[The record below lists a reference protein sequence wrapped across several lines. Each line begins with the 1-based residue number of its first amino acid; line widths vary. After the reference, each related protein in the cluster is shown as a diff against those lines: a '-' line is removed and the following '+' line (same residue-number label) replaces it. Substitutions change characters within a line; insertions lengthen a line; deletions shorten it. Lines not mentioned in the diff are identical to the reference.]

1 MDCISYI
8 HAYLEYGKY
17 DKSLKKEFTLIN
29 CYIKKGNRLNVVE
42 GVESLE
48 NSEDKSNVIWID
60 MLLPTLEEIRAV
72 ENMFDMKFPTKQ
84 ESEEIELS
92 SRYWEENNRI
102 EINSYFLINDDKNS
116 AFNETVSFILQ
127 GNLLISVRYKK
138 LQSFNTF
145 TKKLLISPREFKN
158 GYSIFCQIIDI
169 RIDADA
175 DTIENLSKEITKIRK
190 HVFTDYSNDDEEI
203 LEKIS
208 TFEDLNMKIRENL
221 TDKQRI
227 LNSLL
232 KSQKFVDDKS
242 ELPIMLKDI
251 KSLIDHTNFNFERL
265 DYLQNI
271 FIGILS
277 IEQNKVIKIFTI
289 VNVIFLPPTLIASI
303 YGMNF
308 EFMPELHWEYGYLL
322 SIGCMIIAAITPVLI
337 FKKKGWI

>member
-1 MDCISYI
+1 M
-8 HAYLEYGKY
+8 
-17 DKSLKKEFTLIN
+17 IN
-29 CYIKKGNRLNVVE
+29 CYIKKGNKLNILE

-48 NSEDKSNVIWID
+48 SFESNDDKNSVIWID
-60 MLLPTLEEIRAV
+60 MLLPTIEEIRAV
-72 ENMFDMKFPTKQ
+72 ENMFDMNFPTKQ

-102 EINSYFLINDDKNS
+102 EINSYFLINDNKS

-138 LQSFNTF
+138 LESFNTF
-145 TKKLLISPREFKN
+145 TKKLLISPREFKT

-232 KSQKFVDDKS
+232 KSQKFVDDKH

-308 EFMPELHWEYGYLL
+308 DFIPELHWEYGYLI
-322 SIGCMIIAAITPVLI
+322 SIVFMVIASITPILI

>member
-1 MDCISYI
+1 M
-8 HAYLEYGKY
+8 
-17 DKSLKKEFTLIN
+17 
-29 CYIKKGNRLNVVE
+29 KKGNRLNVVE
-42 GVESLE
+42 GVEFLDTA
-48 NSEDKSNVIWID
+48 EDKNSVIWID
-60 MLLPTLEEIRAV
+60 MLLPTIDEIRAV
-72 ENMFDMKFPTKQ
+72 ENLFDMKFPTKQ

-102 EINSYFLINDDKNS
+102 EINSYFLINENGQAS
-116 AFNETVSFILQ
+116 NETVSFILQ
-127 GNLLISVRYKK
+127 GSLLISVRYKK
-138 LQSFNTF
+138 LESFNTF

-232 KSQKFVDDKS
+232 KSQKFVDDKH

-289 VNVIFLPPTLIASI
+289 LNLIFLPPTLIASI

-308 EFMPELHWEYGYLL
+308 DFMPELHWEYGYLI
-322 SIGCMIIAAITPVLI
+322 SVVFMVIASITPILI

>member
-1 MDCISYI
+1 M
-8 HAYLEYGKY
+8 
-17 DKSLKKEFTLIN
+17 T
-29 CYIKKGNRLNVVE
+29 
-42 GVESLE
+42 
-48 NSEDKSNVIWID
+48 
-60 MLLPTLEEIRAV
+60 
-72 ENMFDMKFPTKQ
+72 
-84 ESEEIELS
+84 
-92 SRYWEENNRI
+92 
-102 EINSYFLINDDKNS
+102 
-116 AFNETVSFILQ
+116 
-127 GNLLISVRYKK
+127 
-138 LQSFNTF
+138 
-145 TKKLLISPREFKN
+145 SPREFKN

-175 DTIENLSKEITKIRK
+175 DIIENLSKEITKIRK
-190 HVFTDYSNDDEEI
+190 HVFTDYSNDDEDI

-232 KSQKFVDDKS
+232 KSQKFLDDKS

-251 KSLIDHTNFNFERL
+251 RSLIDHTNFNFERL

-271 FIGILS
+271 FIGLLS

-308 EFMPELHWEYGYLL
+308 DFMPELHFEYGYLY
-322 SIGCMIIAAITPVLI
+322 SIAFMILAAVSPLII

>member
-1 MDCISYI
+1 MIS
-8 HAYLEYGKY
+8 
-17 DKSLKKEFTLIN
+17 
-29 CYIKKGNRLNVVE
+29 CYIKKGNKLNVLE

-48 NSEDKSNVIWID
+48 SLESNDDKNNVIWID
-60 MLLPTLEEIRAV
+60 MLLPNIEEIRAV

-102 EINSYFLINDDKNS
+102 EINSYFLINDNNS

-138 LQSFNTF
+138 LQSFDTF
-145 TKKLLISPREFKN
+145 TKKLLISPREFKT

-232 KSQKFVDDKS
+232 KSQKFVDDKH

-308 EFMPELHWEYGYLL
+308 DFMPELHWEYGYLI
-322 SIGCMIIAAITPVLI
+322 SVVFMVIASITPILI

>member
-1 MDCISYI
+1 MIS
-8 HAYLEYGKY
+8 
-17 DKSLKKEFTLIN
+17 
-29 CYIKKGNRLNVVE
+29 CYIKKGNKLNVLD

-48 NSEDKSNVIWID
+48 SLESNDDKNNVIWID
-60 MLLPTLEEIRAV
+60 MLLPNIEEIRAV

-102 EINSYFLINDDKNS
+102 EINSYFLINDNNS

-138 LQSFNTF
+138 LQSFDTF
-145 TKKLLISPREFKN
+145 TKKLLISPREFKT

-232 KSQKFVDDKS
+232 KSQKFVDDKH

-308 EFMPELHWEYGYLL
+308 DLIPELHWEYGYVI
-322 SIGCMIIAAITPVLI
+322 SIILMVISSITPILI

>member
-1 MDCISYI
+1 M
-8 HAYLEYGKY
+8 
-17 DKSLKKEFTLIN
+17 IN
-29 CYIKKGNRLNVVE
+29 CYVKKGNRLTVVE
-42 GVESLE
+42 GVEFID
-48 NSEDKSNVIWID
+48 NNEDKSSVIWID
-60 MLLPTLEEIRAV
+60 MLLPTIDEIRAV
-72 ENMFDMKFPTKQ
+72 ENLFDMKFPTKQ

-92 SRYWEENNRI
+92 SRYWEEDNRI
-102 EINSYFLINDDKNS
+102 EINSYFLINETKE

-127 GNLLISVRYKK
+127 GELLISVRYKK

-145 TKKLLISPREFKN
+145 TKKLLTSPREFKN

-175 DTIENLSKEITKIRK
+175 DIIENLSKEITKIRK
-190 HVFTDYSNDDEEI
+190 HVFTDYSNDDEDI

-232 KSQKFVDDKS
+232 KSQKFLDDKS

-251 KSLIDHTNFNFERL
+251 RSLIDHTNFNFERL

-271 FIGILS
+271 FIGLLS

-308 EFMPELHWEYGYLL
+308 DFMPELHFEYGYLY
-322 SIGCMIIAAITPVLI
+322 SIVFMILAAVSPLII

>member
-1 MDCISYI
+1 MG
-8 HAYLEYGKY
+8 YGKY
-17 DKSLKKEFTLIN
+17 DKSLKGVTLIN
-29 CYIKKGNRLNVVE
+29 CYVKIGNKLNVLE
-42 GVESLE
+42 GIEALE
-48 NSEDKSNVIWID
+48 NNEDKSSVIWID
-60 MLLPTLEEIRAV
+60 MLLPTIEEIRAV
-72 ENMFDMKFPTKQ
+72 ENMFDMHFPTKQ

-102 EINSYFLINDDKNS
+102 EINSYFLINDAKS

-127 GNLLISVRYKK
+127 GSLLISVRYKK

-145 TKKLLISPREFKN
+145 TKKLLISPREFKT

-232 KSQKFVDDKS
+232 KSQKFVDDKH

-251 KSLIDHTNFNFERL
+251 KSLIEHTNFNFERL

-289 VNVIFLPPTLIASI
+289 VNVIFLQPTLIAGI

-308 EFMPELHWEYGYLL
+308 DFMPELHWEYGYLI
-322 SIGCMIIAAITPVLI
+322 SIGFMILAAITPVII

>member
-1 MDCISYI
+1 M
-8 HAYLEYGKY
+8 
-17 DKSLKKEFTLIN
+17 IN
-29 CYIKKGNRLNVVE
+29 CYIKIGNRLNVVE
-42 GVESLE
+42 GIESLVS
-48 NSEDKSNVIWID
+48 NEDKNSVIWID
-60 MLLPTLEEIRAV
+60 MLLPTIEEIRAV
-72 ENMFDMKFPTKQ
+72 EKMFDMNFPTKQ

-102 EINSYFLINDDKNS
+102 EINSYFLINDNNS
-116 AFNETVSFILQ
+116 PFNETVSFILQ

-138 LQSFNTF
+138 LESFNTF
-145 TKKLLISPREFKN
+145 TKKLLISPREFKT

-227 LNSLL
+227 LSSLL
-232 KSQKFVDDKS
+232 KSQKFVDDKH
-242 ELPIMLKDI
+242 EIPVMLKDI

-289 VNVIFLPPTLIASI
+289 VNVLFLPPTLIASI

-308 EFMPELHWEYGYLL
+308 EFLPELHWEYGYLF
-322 SIGCMIIAAITPVLI
+322 SIIFMIVASITPIII

>member
-1 MDCISYI
+1 MIS
-8 HAYLEYGKY
+8 
-17 DKSLKKEFTLIN
+17 
-29 CYIKKGNRLNVVE
+29 CYIKKGNKLSVVE
-42 GVESLE
+42 GIEFLDI
-48 NSEDKSNVIWID
+48 NEDKNSVIWID
-60 MLLPTLEEIRAV
+60 MLLPTIEEIRAV
-72 ENMFDMKFPTKQ
+72 ENMFDMEFPTKQ
-84 ESEEIELS
+84 ETEEIELS

-102 EINSYFLINDDKNS
+102 EINSYFLINDNKS

-127 GNLLISVRYKK
+127 GALLISVRYKK
-138 LQSFNTF
+138 LQSFDTF
-145 TKKLLISPREFKN
+145 TKKLLISPREFKT

-232 KSQKFVDDKS
+232 KSQKFVDDKH

-308 EFMPELHWEYGYLL
+308 DFMPELHWEYGYLV
-322 SIGCMIIAAITPVLI
+322 SIGLMVLAAITPIII

>member
-1 MDCISYI
+1 M
-8 HAYLEYGKY
+8 
-17 DKSLKKEFTLIN
+17 IN
-29 CYIKKGNRLNVVE
+29 CYIKKGNKLNVFE
-42 GVESLE
+42 GVDFLES
-48 NSEDKSNVIWID
+48 NEDKNSVIWID
-60 MLLPTLEEIRAV
+60 MLLPTIEEIRAV
-72 ENMFDMKFPTKQ
+72 ENMFDMQFPTKQ

-102 EINSYFLINDDKNS
+102 EINSYFLINDNKS

-127 GNLLISVRYKK
+127 GALLISVRYKK
-138 LQSFNTF
+138 LQSFDTF
-145 TKKLLISPREFKN
+145 TKKLLISPREFKT

-232 KSQKFVDDKS
+232 KSQKFVDDKH

-308 EFMPELHWEYGYLL
+308 DFMPELHWEYGYLI
-322 SIGCMIIAAITPVLI
+322 SVVFMVIASITPILI

>member
-1 MDCISYI
+1 MIS
-8 HAYLEYGKY
+8 
-17 DKSLKKEFTLIN
+17 
-29 CYIKKGNRLNVVE
+29 CYIKKGNKLNVLD

-48 NSEDKSNVIWID
+48 SLESNDDKNNVIWID
-60 MLLPTLEEIRAV
+60 MLLPNIEEIRAV

-102 EINSYFLINDDKNS
+102 EINSYFLINDNNS

-138 LQSFNTF
+138 LQSFDTF
-145 TKKLLISPREFKN
+145 TKKLLISPREFKT

-232 KSQKFVDDKS
+232 KSQKFSDDKN

-308 EFMPELHWEYGYLL
+308 DLIPELHWEYGYVI
-322 SIGCMIIAAITPVLI
+322 SIILMVISSITPILI

>member
-1 MDCISYI
+1 MG
-8 HAYLEYGKY
+8 YGKY
-17 DKSLKKEFTLIN
+17 DKSLKGVTLFN
-29 CYIKKGNRLNVVE
+29 CYVKIGNKLNVLE
-42 GVESLE
+42 GIEALE
-48 NSEDKSNVIWID
+48 NNDDKSSVIWID
-60 MLLPTLEEIRAV
+60 MLLPTIEEIRAV
-72 ENMFDMKFPTKQ
+72 ENMFDMHFPTKQ

-102 EINSYFLINDDKNS
+102 EINSYFLINDAKS

-127 GNLLISVRYKK
+127 GSLLISVRYKK

-145 TKKLLISPREFKN
+145 TKKLLISPREFKT

-232 KSQKFVDDKS
+232 KSQKFVDDKN

-251 KSLIDHTNFNFERL
+251 KSLIEHTNFNFERL

-308 EFMPELHWEYGYLL
+308 DFMPELHWEYGYLI
-322 SIGCMIIAAITPVLI
+322 SIGFMILAAITPVII

>member
-1 MDCISYI
+1 M
-8 HAYLEYGKY
+8 
-17 DKSLKKEFTLIN
+17 IN
-29 CYIKKGNRLNVVE
+29 CYVKKGNRLTVVE
-42 GVESLE
+42 GVEFID
-48 NSEDKSNVIWID
+48 NNEDKSSVIWID
-60 MLLPTLEEIRAV
+60 MLLPTIDEIRAV
-72 ENMFDMKFPTKQ
+72 ENLFDMKFPTKQ

-92 SRYWEENNRI
+92 SRYWEEDNRI
-102 EINSYFLINDDKNS
+102 EINSYFLINETKE

-127 GNLLISVRYKK
+127 GELLISVRYKK

-175 DTIENLSKEITKIRK
+175 DIIENLSKEITKIRK
-190 HVFTDYSNDDEEI
+190 HVFTDYSNDDEDI

-232 KSQKFVDDKS
+232 KSQKFLDDKS

-251 KSLIDHTNFNFERL
+251 RSLIDHTNFNFERL

-271 FIGILS
+271 FIGLLS

-308 EFMPELHWEYGYLL
+308 DFMPELHFEYGYLY
-322 SIGCMIIAAITPVLI
+322 SIAFMILAAVSPLII

>member
-1 MDCISYI
+1 MVS
-8 HAYLEYGKY
+8 
-17 DKSLKKEFTLIN
+17 
-29 CYIKKGNRLNVVE
+29 CYIKKGNKLNVLD

-48 NSEDKSNVIWID
+48 SLESNDDKNNVIWID
-60 MLLPTLEEIRAV
+60 MLLPNIEEIRAV

-102 EINSYFLINDDKNS
+102 EINSYFLINDNNS

-138 LQSFNTF
+138 LQSFDTF
-145 TKKLLISPREFKN
+145 TKKLLISPREFKT

-232 KSQKFVDDKS
+232 KSQKFVDDKH

-308 EFMPELHWEYGYLL
+308 DLIPELHWEYGYVI
-322 SIGCMIIAAITPVLI
+322 SIILMVISSITPILI

>member
-1 MDCISYI
+1 
-8 HAYLEYGKY
+8 
-17 DKSLKKEFTLIN
+17 LIN
-29 CYIKKGNRLNVVE
+29 CYIKIGNRLNVVE
-42 GVESLE
+42 GIESLE
-48 NSEDKSNVIWID
+48 SNEDKNSVIWID
-60 MLLPTLEEIRAV
+60 MLLPTIEEIRAV
-72 ENMFDMKFPTKQ
+72 ENMFDMHFPTKQ

-102 EINSYFLINDDKNS
+102 EINSYFLINDNKS
-116 AFNETVSFILQ
+116 PFNETVSFILQ

-138 LQSFNTF
+138 LESFNTF
-145 TKKLLISPREFKN
+145 TKKLLISPREFKT

-227 LNSLL
+227 LSSLL
-232 KSQKFVDDKS
+232 KSQKFVDDKH
-242 ELPIMLKDI
+242 EIPVMLKDI

-289 VNVIFLPPTLIASI
+289 VNVLFLPPTLIASI

-308 EFMPELHWEYGYLL
+308 EFLPELHWEYGYLF
-322 SIGCMIIAAITPVLI
+322 SIAFMIVASITPILI

>member
-1 MDCISYI
+1 
-8 HAYLEYGKY
+8 
-17 DKSLKKEFTLIN
+17 LIN
-29 CYIKKGNRLNVVE
+29 CYVKKGNRLTVVE
-42 GVESLE
+42 GVEFID
-48 NSEDKSNVIWID
+48 NNEDKSSVIWID
-60 MLLPTLEEIRAV
+60 MLLPTIDEIRAV
-72 ENMFDMKFPTKQ
+72 ENLFDMKFPTKQ

-92 SRYWEENNRI
+92 SRYWEEDNRI
-102 EINSYFLINDDKNS
+102 EINSYFLINETKE

-127 GNLLISVRYKK
+127 GELLISVRYKK

-145 TKKLLISPREFKN
+145 TKKLLTSPREFKN

-175 DTIENLSKEITKIRK
+175 DIIENLSKEITKIRK
-190 HVFTDYSNDDEEI
+190 HVFTDYSNDDEDI

-232 KSQKFVDDKS
+232 KSQKFLDDKS

-251 KSLIDHTNFNFERL
+251 RSLIDHTNFNFERL

-271 FIGILS
+271 FIGLLS

-308 EFMPELHWEYGYLL
+308 DFMPELHFEYGYLY
-322 SIGCMIIAAITPVLI
+322 SIAFMILAAVSPLII